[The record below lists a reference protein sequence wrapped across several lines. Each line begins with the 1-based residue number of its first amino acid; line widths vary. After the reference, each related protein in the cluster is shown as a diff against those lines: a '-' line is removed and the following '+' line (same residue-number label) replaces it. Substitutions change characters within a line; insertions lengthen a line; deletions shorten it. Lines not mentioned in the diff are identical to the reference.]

1 MLLVSWRANST
12 TATCAW
18 RLCAGLRPGQRDVL
32 GWGWC
37 CLQAPF
43 CPAKGKP
50 QRAAGVGGEQ
60 QGRGGQSIPS
70 TSLLLDQL
78 GQEPLPRC
86 ITAPCTLLPGLAG
99 IYIPLT
105 GFLRMVFQLFF
116 FFVPDYLEL
125 RMGVL
130 ARKSFHGR
138 NMIL

>member
-1 MLLVSWRANST
+1 MESKFYGSHVCLETVCWPLSWSEGCVGLGLVLL
-12 TATCAW
+12 
-18 RLCAGLRPGQRDVL
+18 AGSLLP
-32 GWGWC
+32 C
-37 CLQAPF
+37 
-43 CPAKGKP
+43 KGKT
-50 QRAAGVGGEQ
+50 AAGCGGGGEQ

-86 ITAPCTLLPGLAG
+86 ITDPCTLLPGLAG

-105 GFLRMVFQLFF
+105 GFLHMVFQLF

-125 RMGVL
+125 HRGVL
-130 ARKSFHGR
+130 ARISFHGR